1 MHRNWND
8 KSLDLPLK
16 CPSFGHNQLVESARG
31 SASTWGKAPADSLHM
46 LYGKLQ
52 PSFVFVVAIRRDRT
66 LEPCT
71 NRAYLLYMLILM
83 SLECETGKRCSKR
96 ATRWV
101 GTSGTSGAMPWW
113 CIELNQ
119 KSQHSNSFQTCIEI
133 GLHIDFGVHVPI
145 IKMARKAA
153 HQTRHR
159 FETNVHRSRPGDRK
173 QTSGPART
181 LCVWRWRVTERVL
194 VSGHDGYPSAILPF
208 LWLISTSK
216 IRLVY
221 DIALYRHSYQWYIT
235 YWDIHD
241 MMFDIKLQSNIWLVC
256 LDYLCIILYE
266 IICSNTDITQRPRGL
281 PKNRIE

>member
-1 MHRNWND
+1 M
-8 KSLDLPLK
+8 
-16 CPSFGHNQLVESARG
+16 V
-31 SASTWGKAPADSLHM
+31 
-46 LYGKLQ
+46 YGKLQ

-119 KSQHSNSFQTCIEI
+119 KSQHSNSFQTCIEL

-145 IKMARKAA
+145 IEMAKKAV

-173 QTSGPART
+173 QTPADQRGRFAFDGDAWPSGCWCPAMT
-181 LCVWRWRVTERVL
+181 AIHPQFYHFYGW
-194 VSGHDGYPSAILPF
+194 YQPSKKDWFMTSRFTNILIND
-208 LWLISTSK
+208 LRLIGIYMT
-216 IRLVY
+216 
-221 DIALYRHSYQWYIT
+221 W
-235 YWDIHD
+235 
-241 MMFDIKLQSNIWLVC
+241 C
-256 LDYLCIILYE
+256 LI
-266 IICSNTDITQRPRGL
+266 
-281 PKNRIE
+281 